1 MTLAFGVVCLKQ
13 TKSIDEQMKEIFNQF
28 GNTQDLS
35 SRSFETLMGQKG
47 VLIYFNN
54 ITDPKEINEV
64 IFPWID
70 EQGKEKQLNS
80 QRIQETFLIRDVQIT
95 EDIQIIV
102 DNLLQGHVVLLLE
115 RDSAYCIFQAEKFPF
130 RNPEQPTVETTV
142 KGTKEGYVE
151 SLSVNIGL
159 LRRYVQDKNFRVEHM
174 EVGALTKTKV
184 AIVYLEHIH
193 LPEVLE
199 EVKQRLKEIET
210 DSILSSSE
218 LKQWLEDN
226 EWSIFPL
233 SRITERPDSTA
244 QSINDGKIA
253 ILTQNSPFAILIP
266 FTFFETI
273 QNMDDYYEKW
283 YVSSMI
289 RLVRVFAFFI
299 SIFLPGLYIA
309 FIHYN
314 PGLIPSDLLVSI
326 AQSRTQVPFPVIWEL
341 LLMELT
347 IEIFREAGIR
357 LPKPLG
363 QTVGIVGGIVI
374 GESAVQANLVSPITL
389 IVVAITT
396 MASFSS
402 PQYSM
407 AYSFRLLR
415 FLLVAAAGFLGLYG
429 FVLGTMVLTVHLA
442 SQKSFGIP
450 YLTPFAPTSYRNW
463 IDQFL
468 LFPLRWRTV
477 KPSYLSRKK
486 SKGDWK
492 PLKRG

>member
-1 MTLAFGVVCLKQ
+1 MKKPGP
-13 TKSIDEQMKEIFNQF
+13 IDTRVMLIQQQL
-28 GNTQDLS
+28 GNTEDFKVRRFQ
-35 SRSFETLMGQKG
+35 TLYGQKG
-47 VLIYFNN
+47 ALIYINN
-54 ITDPKEINEV
+54 ISDPKEINRL
-64 IFPWID
+64 IFPRIY
-70 EQGKEKQLNS
+70 EEGKTQILQS
-80 QRIQETFLIRDVQIT
+80 RWIQETLPLREIEVTD
-95 EDIQIIV
+95 DDAKIV
-102 DNLLQGHVVLLLE
+102 ENLLLGKVILMLE
-115 RDSAYCIFQAEKFPF
+115 QDPDVCVFQAENFPF
-130 RNPEQPTVETTV
+130 RQPEQPTVETTV
-142 KGTKEGYVE
+142 KGTKEGFVE
-151 SLSVNIGL
+151 SLSTNIAL
-159 LRRYVQDKNFRVEHM
+159 IRRYVPEKDLQVEHM
-174 EVGALTKTKV
+174 EAGSLTKTKV
-184 AIVYLEHIH
+184 ALVYLNHVH

-199 EVKQRLKEIET
+199 EVKQRLKSIET

-218 LKQWLEDN
+218 IKQWIEDN
-226 EWSIFPL
+226 EWSIFPA
-233 SRITERPDSTA
+233 SRLTERPDSAA

-253 ILTQNSPFAILIP
+253 ILTQNSPFAILVP

-289 RLVRVFAFFI
+289 RLVRLIAFFI
-299 SIFLPGLYIA
+299 SIFLPGLYVA
-309 FIHYN
+309 LIHYN

-341 LLMELT
+341 LIMEVT

-415 FLLVAAAGFLGLYG
+415 FLLIGAAGMMGLYG
-429 FVLGTMVLTVHLA
+429 FILGSLVLTVHLA

-450 YLTPFAPTSYRNW
+450 YLSPFAPAQYRNW
-463 IDQFL
+463 IDQFIIL
-468 LFPLRWRTV
+468 PLRWRNV
-477 KPSYLSRKK
+477 KPSYLTKK
-486 SKGDWK
+486 KRKGDWK